1 MRNPV
6 LFSRIFNTP
15 LMIQATKLDA
25 IVAGIGGRFGLE
37 IGANHDLPQPDAAL
51 ISQGEKKSPGYEVI
65 GSVAVINLFG
75 VLAHRGGIDA
85 NSNYI
90 LGYDWIGK
98 RMDAALADPD
108 VKSIL
113 LQIDSPGGEVAG
125 AFEMAAMIKQAQ
137 AIKPVK
143 AVVSSMA
150 ASAGYLLASGAGEIA
165 ISDTGIAGSI
175 GVVLRHIDLSKAA
188 EMDGISVT
196 YIYAGDR
203 KIDGNPFQPLPD
215 NVKADL
221 QTQID
226 KLYSLFVT
234 TVAANRNL
242 TTEQVRAQQAQIY
255 TGQDAIDAGL
265 ADRIAT
271 PDEMLADMQKLS
283 TNQRSIFM
291 GTQNPDNTA
300 LEQQALD
307 KARADGFEAGK
318 IDGRLEGEKT
328 GAKAERE
335 RIGAILNHAEAKGR
349 ESQAIVMALE
359 TDMSAEQ
366 AGKLLAA
373 SPKASAKSEPGKDF
387 AAAMAAIGNP
397 KLGPGDGDDE
407 GGDPDETE
415 SARGWA
421 AAVKPYAIN
430 GGRSGAKS

>member
-25 IVAGIGGRFGLE
+25 IVAGIGGRFGL
-37 IGANHDLPQPDAAL
+37 DAASL
-51 ISQGEKKSPGYEVI
+51 PKPEAFLAKTGNEVTSNYQI
-65 GSVAVINLFG
+65 NGNVAVIDIFG
-75 VLAHRGGIDA
+75 VLSHRGIVEGA
-85 NSNYI
+85 SSYVV
-90 LGYDWIGK
+90 GYDHYAK
-98 RMDAALADPD
+98 VVNAALADPT

-113 LQIDSPGGEVAG
+113 LQMDSPGGEVSG
-125 AFEMAAMIKQAQ
+125 AFELASLIKQASQ
-137 AIKPVK
+137 IKPVK
-143 AVVSSMA
+143 TVISSMA
-150 ASAGYLLASGAGEIA
+150 ASAGYLLASAANEIA

-175 GVVLRHIDLSKAA
+175 GVVMRHIDMSKAA

-234 TVAANRNL
+234 TVANNRNL
-242 TTEQVRAQQAQIY
+242 TTEHVRAQQAAIY

-271 PDEMLADMQKLS
+271 PDEILADMQKLS
-283 TNQRSIFM
+283 TNQRSIYM
-291 GTQNPDNTA
+291 GTQNPDNAA
-300 LEQQALD
+300 LEQQAQD
-307 KARADGFEAGK
+307 KARAEGFEAGK
-318 IDGRLEGEKT
+318 KEGAVA
-328 GAKAERE
+328 GAQTERE

-349 ESQAIVMALE
+349 ESQSIVMALE
-359 TDMSAEQ
+359 TDMTPEQ

-373 SPKASAKSEPGKDF
+373 SPKTDATSPKAGMTEFERQRAKVGVTN
-387 AAAMAAIGNP
+387 IGAGADP
-397 KLGPGDGDDE
+397 GDDE
-407 GGDPDETE
+407 GGEETDEQLAAKVV
-415 SARGWA
+415 SIHNKNRGI
-421 AAVKPYAIN
+421 KQ
-430 GGRSGAKS
+430 